1 MNIGENLKRIRKNK
15 GLTQEQL
22 AKLSNLSKNAIYNY
36 ENNKRIP
43 AIDVLG
49 EIADALDIH
58 VTDLLS
64 EDTNS
69 DKSKVVVDLS
79 DKDNLGESYF
89 KLRAL
94 SRDKELMNEILSRK
108 IEDVGY
114 FEKLILSIYNNDRI
128 KDFNIDVATEICN
141 LLNSDVMQKE
151 LNYSFTDILND
162 EAYFALMI
170 SSIIGT
176 IENNLTFIKNSDK
189 SKKEAN
195 KE

>member
-64 EDTNS
+64 EDMNS

>member
-1 MNIGENLKRIRKNK
+1 MSIGENIKKYRKKRN
-15 GLTQEQL
+15 LTQGEL
-22 AKLSNLSKNAIYNY
+22 AQCINKSKSTIQKY
-36 ENNKRIP
+36 EANDTMP
-43 AIDVLG
+43 PIDTLG

-64 EDTNS
+64 EDTND
-69 DKSKVVVDLS
+69 DKSKVVIDLS
-79 DKDNLGESYF
+79 DKDKLDESYF

-94 SRDKELMNEILSRK
+94 SRDKELMNEVLNRK

-151 LNYSFTDILND
+151 LNYSFADILND

>member
-1 MNIGENLKRIRKNK
+1 MSIGNNIKKIRNLK
-15 GLTQEQL
+15 GLKQSEL
-22 AKLSNLSKNAIYNY
+22 AELSDVSRVAIGNY
-36 ENNKRIP
+36 ERGERTPNVDILNK
-43 AIDVLG
+43 
-49 EIADALDIH
+49 IANALDVSI
-58 VTDLLS
+58 TDLLS
-64 EDTNS
+64 EDTNN

-79 DKDNLGESYF
+79 DKDKLDESYF

-189 SKKEAN
+189 SKKESN

>member
-1 MNIGENLKRIRKNK
+1 MNICSNIKKYRLLKKITQKRMSEILNINIRTYQKYESGDINPNMDTLNK
-15 GLTQEQL
+15 
-22 AKLSNLSKNAIYNY
+22 
-36 ENNKRIP
+36 
-43 AIDVLG
+43 
-49 EIADALDIH
+49 IADALGIH
-58 VTDLLS
+58 ITDLLS
-64 EDTNS
+64 EDTND

-79 DKDNLGESYF
+79 DKDNLDESYF

-94 SRDKELMNEILSRK
+94 SHDKEFMNEILNRK

>member
-1 MNIGENLKRIRKNK
+1 MSIGNNIKKIRNLK
-15 GLTQEQL
+15 GLKQSEL
-22 AKLSNLSKNAIYNY
+22 AELSDVSRVAIGNY
-36 ENNKRIP
+36 ERGERTPNVDILNK
-43 AIDVLG
+43 
-49 EIADALDIH
+49 IANALDVSI
-58 VTDLLS
+58 TDLLS
-64 EDTNS
+64 EDTNN

-79 DKDNLGESYF
+79 DKDKLDESYF

>member
-1 MNIGENLKRIRKNK
+1 MNICSNIKKYRLLKKITQKRMSEILNINIRTYQKYESGDINPNMDTLNK
-15 GLTQEQL
+15 
-22 AKLSNLSKNAIYNY
+22 
-36 ENNKRIP
+36 
-43 AIDVLG
+43 
-49 EIADALDIH
+49 IADALGIH
-58 VTDLLS
+58 ITDLLS
-64 EDTNS
+64 EDTND

-79 DKDNLGESYF
+79 DKDNLDESYF

-94 SRDKELMNEILSRK
+94 SHDKEFMNEVVFN
-108 IEDVGY
+108 VGY

>member
-1 MNIGENLKRIRKNK
+1 MNIGENIKKFRKER
-15 GLTQEQL
+15 GLTQKQL
-22 AKLSNLSKNAIYNY
+22 AENINKSAITIRKY
-36 ENNKRIP
+36 EANDINTP
-43 AIDVLG
+43 IDVLG
-49 EIADALDIH
+49 EIAH
-58 VTDLLS
+58 VLNVDVADLLS
-64 EDTNS
+64 EDTNG
-69 DKSKVVVDLS
+69 DKSKVVIDLS
-79 DKDNLGESYF
+79 DKDKLDESYF

-94 SRDKELMNEILSRK
+94 SRDKELMNEVLNRK

-151 LNYSFTDILND
+151 LNYSFADILND

>member
-1 MNIGENLKRIRKNK
+1 MNICSNIKKYRLLKKITQKRMSEILNINIRTYQKYESGDINPNMDTLNK
-15 GLTQEQL
+15 
-22 AKLSNLSKNAIYNY
+22 
-36 ENNKRIP
+36 
-43 AIDVLG
+43 
-49 EIADALDIH
+49 IADALGIH
-58 VTDLLS
+58 ITDLLS
-64 EDTNS
+64 EDTNG
-69 DKSKVVVDLS
+69 DKSKVVIDLS
-79 DKDNLGESYF
+79 DKDKLGESYF

-128 KDFNIDVATEICN
+128 KEFNIDVATEICN

-189 SKKEAN
+189 SKSEDKS
-195 KE
+195 

>member
-176 IENNLTFIKNSDK
+176 IENNLIFIQNSDK
-189 SKKEAN
+189 SKK
-195 KE
+195 

>member
-1 MNIGENLKRIRKNK
+1 MNIGENIKKARESKKISQDK
-15 GLTQEQL
+15 L
-22 AKLSNLSKNAIYNY
+22 AKLSNMPRTSLGRYERGERTPNIDILNKIANA
-36 ENNKRIP
+36 
-43 AIDVLG
+43 LG
-49 EIADALDIH
+49 VNI
-58 VTDLLS
+58 TDLLS
-64 EDTNS
+64 ENTND
-69 DKSKVVVDLS
+69 DKSKVVIDLS
-79 DKDNLGESYF
+79 DKDKLGESYF

-94 SRDKELMNEILSRK
+94 SHDKEFMNEILSRK

-114 FEKLILSIYNNDRI
+114 FEKLILSIYNNDGI

-151 LNYSFTDILND
+151 LNYSFADILND

-189 SKKEAN
+189 SKKESN

>member
-1 MNIGENLKRIRKNK
+1 M
-15 GLTQEQL
+15 
-22 AKLSNLSKNAIYNY
+22 
-36 ENNKRIP
+36 
-43 AIDVLG
+43 
-49 EIADALDIH
+49 
-58 VTDLLS
+58 
-64 EDTNS
+64 
-69 DKSKVVVDLS
+69 S
-79 DKDNLGESYF
+79 DKDKLDESYF

-176 IENNLTFIKNSDK
+176 IENNLTFIQNSDK
-189 SKKEAN
+189 SKNEDTKLTD
-195 KE
+195 K

>member
-1 MNIGENLKRIRKNK
+1 MSIGNNIKKIRNLK
-15 GLTQEQL
+15 GLKQSEL
-22 AKLSNLSKNAIYNY
+22 AELSDVSRVAIGNY
-36 ENNKRIP
+36 ERGERTPNIDILNK
-43 AIDVLG
+43 
-49 EIADALDIH
+49 IANALDVSI
-58 VTDLLS
+58 TDLLS
-64 EDTNS
+64 EDTNN

-79 DKDNLGESYF
+79 DKDKLDESYF

>member
-1 MNIGENLKRIRKNK
+1 MNICSNIKKYRLLKKITQKRMSEILNINIRTYQKYESGDINPNMDTLNK
-15 GLTQEQL
+15 
-22 AKLSNLSKNAIYNY
+22 
-36 ENNKRIP
+36 
-43 AIDVLG
+43 
-49 EIADALDIH
+49 IADALGIH
-58 VTDLLS
+58 ITDLLS
-64 EDTNS
+64 EDTND

-79 DKDNLGESYF
+79 DKDKLDESYF

>member
-15 GLTQEQL
+15 GFTQEQL

-43 AIDVLG
+43 AIDILNK
-49 EIADALDIH
+49 IAAALDVEI
-58 VTDLLS
+58 TDLLAES
-64 EDTNS
+64 IDNGKNNITI
-69 DKSKVVVDLS
+69 DLS
-79 DKDNLGESYF
+79 DEDNLDKAFY
-89 KLRAL
+89 KVRAL
-94 SRDKELMNEILSRK
+94 SQDKEFMNDILNKK

-114 FEKLILSIYNNDRI
+114 FEKLILSIYNSDRI
-128 KDFNIDVATEICN
+128 KAFNIDVATEICN

-189 SKKEAN
+189 SKNEDKS
-195 KE
+195 

>member
-1 MNIGENLKRIRKNK
+1 MNICSNIKKYRLLKKITQKRMSEILNINIRTYQKYESGDINPNMDTLNK
-15 GLTQEQL
+15 
-22 AKLSNLSKNAIYNY
+22 
-36 ENNKRIP
+36 
-43 AIDVLG
+43 
-49 EIADALDIH
+49 IADALGIH
-58 VTDLLS
+58 ITDLLS
-64 EDTNS
+64 EDTNG
-69 DKSKVVVDLS
+69 DKSKVVIDLS
-79 DKDNLGESYF
+79 NKENLDESYF

-94 SRDKELMNEILSRK
+94 SQDKDFMDEILNRK

-114 FEKLILSIYNNDRI
+114 FEKLILSIYNSDRI
-128 KDFNIDVATEICN
+128 KAFNIDVATEICN

-189 SKKEAN
+189 SKNEDKS
-195 KE
+195 